1 MMVMVSGDRRMVKRG
16 DVGVEVRTVISGGKR
31 PNPSDLGS

>member
-1 MMVMVSGDRRMVKRG
+1 MSFKRN
-16 DVGVEVRTVISGGKR
+16 DNRNKIRTVISGGKR

>member
-1 MMVMVSGDRRMVKRG
+1 MFVKEDSERK
-16 DVGVEVRTVISGGKR
+16 EIRTVISGGKR